1 MGAKISTAGS
11 NLKEYEISRYLST
24 PPKSRIEGLTMI
36 FRDNLARTKYIEF
49 LQRVNTKPS
58 FAAIPNEIE
67 RLKFSSPVEVAKD
80 AKAKVSKY
88 AGSNCVGELQNYV
101 LAHANSIIEG
111 DRSICANGI
120 SADDMIEQSLN
131 EVIVLLLVKL
141 LPSFMLTKEYKE
153 WSSAEGSMKM
163 KHISRQPTP
172 EDIRSDP
179 IDFFDLINA
188 MLEVWRMESRI
199 RQRQIYESKD
209 SDEEE
214 DCIDNRAR
222 RIIEIPTIQSY
233 LNTYGWVNTL
243 CRVMEN
249 LPICCSI
256 ADADNLNPGFPLIY
270 VNRKFENVT
279 GYSLSDVKGLS
290 CKFLQ
295 GPKTEPDAVSWISS
309 SLQSA
314 SPIRVQI
321 TNYRKDKSSFLN
333 LFYMAPVVDLNG
345 KYCYVVAVQCD
356 CSDTSESKVDT
367 MHLID
372 FFISVLPTVCP
383 IWKSIS

>member
-141 LPSFMLTKEYKE
+141 LPSFMLTK
-153 WSSAEGSMKM
+153 
-163 KHISRQPTP
+163 
-172 EDIRSDP
+172 
-179 IDFFDLINA
+179 L
-188 MLEVWRMESRI
+188 L
-199 RQRQIYESKD
+199 
-209 SDEEE
+209 
-214 DCIDNRAR
+214 
-222 RIIEIPTIQSY
+222 
-233 LNTYGWVNTL
+233 
-243 CRVMEN
+243 
-249 LPICCSI
+249 
-256 ADADNLNPGFPLIY
+256 
-270 VNRKFENVT
+270 
-279 GYSLSDVKGLS
+279 
-290 CKFLQ
+290 
-295 GPKTEPDAVSWISS
+295 
-309 SLQSA
+309 
-314 SPIRVQI
+314 
-321 TNYRKDKSSFLN
+321 
-333 LFYMAPVVDLNG
+333 
-345 KYCYVVAVQCD
+345 
-356 CSDTSESKVDT
+356 
-367 MHLID
+367 
-372 FFISVLPTVCP
+372 
-383 IWKSIS
+383 